1 LWLRKTN
8 IDTQLLESNGMEV
21 FTQYFRRAVSQNA
34 PAIFD
39 GREPDHGSFKL
50 LQQEMN
56 KVASDADQ
64 ASKIAETIDSFKDDI
79 YKDFD
84 LAKFSSFF
92 FSSDPISQI
101 LLIIAFTRCTRPDL
115 RNKADKVLSDISV
128 PCIHSLYESRTQL
141 QNYHPKNVA
150 AVIEYIA
157 LMPTPPT
164 PDQKNDLFWAIGTR
178 FDGQGTEFPPDI
190 MSALLLLRTSSENQK
205 VAKSLF
211 RSGSRGTSSKQA
223 VEDVLHGI
231 GLNNINDAEIA
242 NAMLFMVLARSQVYD
257 IITFVTT
264 VKSKSNNVSVDWMLV
279 LNAFDMGGLQMQP
292 EMFLQLFK
300 AFRLVALDDNDFDLQ
315 KLWGGQWQNPPTQIQ
330 FVRSFLLSPT
340 EEVGPSQIPNFRPS
354 LSTEDLA
361 ILPEASR
368 QHLEGLLNTQYASTD
383 ALTAVFEVILNQD
396 LSPEDLDKTDVLNEI
411 YQNHPVIF
419 ILSLTKLKNKP
430 WTPMQE
436 KFVHECFRQFI
447 EKQRPDSQIVL
458 EALYTISP
466 QFTFDLCA
474 IVFQQDPRETEFVY
488 QRAEEFGWTLEFLKH
503 WSNPLALDMACMRNK
518 INPEFDLEKYLT
530 DVAEGRGHT
539 QLGMILCK
547 YVRIKADDEYR
558 VQREQSLPQ
567 SVPLSLATVHTL
579 LEKLEE
585 LTDDRDLVESAQ
597 TTCLQTYPR
606 LMNYGAGFDEVLE
619 KSSEERGNK
628 LPEDIDRQMSELF
641 GRMYRAELSI
651 RDMVTEMKNLKTSS
665 NPNDQDLFCCI
676 VHGLFDEYV
685 CYSEYPEDALEKT
698 ALLFGN
704 IIKFKLLPSIP
715 RDYGLVL
722 ILRAVRDNQ
731 QESLMWRFGIE
742 ALLQI
747 SDQLP
752 EWPGLCSL
760 LLRIP
765 SLRHPEI
772 IQRAQEGLQNQQAD
786 GEANGD
792 GAVPHTNG
800 DTFDFGKVDHG
811 RAFRSVHADP
821 PPHNIRFQE
830 PDRGAQE
837 KVLFVINNLSKD
849 NMSAKIGEVKASL
862 SPENYQWFA
871 SYLVEQRAKLEPNNQ
886 EMYYQFV
893 SLLEDGFLTSEIIR
907 ETYVSIL
914 KLMNAES
921 TVVNSTDRTQ
931 LKNLGGWLGSLTL
944 AQDKPIKHKNIYFV
958 DLLIEGHE
966 TQRLVMVIPFTCR
979 VLTQGTKSM
988 IFKPPNPW
996 LMEIVGVLKE
1006 LYEFTDL
1013 KLNQKFEIEVLCKEL
1028 KLDIKKIEPATLVR
1042 DRSQPDDEITNVSA
1056 LPDGLENFDDLSL
1069 NGAMNRGVRERLS
1082 AADIMAT
1089 LPNLAE
1095 VLKYPPPSGTPQ
1107 EQTLIRD
1114 IIYRAFDQAIQ
1125 EIIAP
1130 VVERSITIASIST
1143 AQLIAKDYALNSD
1156 PEQYQAA
1163 ARQMVKSLAGSLA
1176 LVTCKE
1182 PLRMSITN
1190 WIRRPHDDIQE
1201 PIMPEGAI
1209 LMCVNDNLDT
1219 ACSFVE
1225 TAAVERAIPEI
1236 DIVIA
1241 QEIEERR
1248 RFLSEA
1254 NGRDFISTSA
1264 NSTVNRW
1271 STWIPEPYKQSL
1283 GGLNESQRA
1292 VYEDFARRVHGT
1304 NISHTQNVST
1314 DSTGR
1319 QIPDVLQDTLAMP
1332 NLSTPADQHAIPH
1345 QSPLAPHDA
1354 RAIANSSQ
1362 PRVNGVNDNIPPHDR
1377 IALLVEDLQK
1387 AAKASE
1393 AKRLKDI
1400 EKDSSI
1406 FQDFRQI
1413 LIVIT
1418 SSTRPTADLLARQ
1431 IAEKICNIFATK
1443 PPGNPLEAE
1452 VLAFLLSK
1460 LCQLSELI
1468 IRDVLRWMTN
1478 NEQILLSN
1486 VNVVAALVIVGL
1498 MDFSRVDSHLA
1509 DALNQRQ
1516 PQGLQILSE
1525 LMDQTLF
1532 LDEPQALRADYA
1544 NSLVAMSSWLKD
1556 EPSLQPA
1563 IDVNSRLRAHGMSE
1577 LVTVAISDKA
1587 KAKQDQMRYILD
1599 EWVGIFENRPHD
1611 ASTTGAFLRDVHQGQ
1626 VINSTEDIA
1635 DFLRIAVDACIETFE
1650 REASSNRGSVDNAFM
1665 PTDALA
1671 RLLIVFVVY
1680 QGETNGAVQLSKAAY
1695 LETIL
1700 SLLVLIVN
1708 HHQVM
1713 HGVHFHQRVFHR
1725 LFSVMLYEYSA
1736 LKLHET
1742 PEHDQM
1748 IQNFGTTLVSLQPV
1762 WFPNSTFAWM
1772 GLILN
1777 RVLVTGLLNSG
1788 NAKGHSIYR
1797 ELIGLSLS
1805 YFSDSVRTGVPQPV
1819 LVDMFRGIFRNLL
1832 VLHHD
1837 FPEFLCTNYTYL
1849 CSRVAYEVPQLRNLI
1864 LTSRPVAYQD
1874 LPDPMTPG
1882 LKIERLE
1889 EMKQSPEL
1897 AADFDA
1903 ILTMENLAEPLESAL
1918 KKGSD
1923 SDAVI
1928 KQLISSLQES
1938 NKPATV
1944 ASPLKSI
1951 EILNA
1956 LVPFVGQSASAN
1968 GAKFDPNG
1976 AHAVFLTKL
1985 AYALSFEHRYYLAS
1999 ALTDQVRFPN
2009 THTDF
2014 FCKLLLNM
2022 WGSGTV
2028 TDQQRELR
2036 EPLCRAIYERL
2047 AVQRP
2052 HPWGLTIL
2060 AVELQQNTSLGFWD
2074 VVSQENGMHQRMQH
2088 AVRQVSQ

>member
-1 LWLRKTN
+1 
-8 IDTQLLESNGMEV
+8 MEV
-21 FTQYFRRAVSQNA
+21 FTQFFRRAVSQNA
-34 PAIFD
+34 STIFD

-50 LQQEMN
+50 LQQEMD
-56 KVASDADQ
+56 KVATDAEQ

-79 YKDFD
+79 FRDFD
-84 LAKFSSFF
+84 LVKFSSYFF
-92 FSSDPISQI
+92 PSDPISQT
-101 LLIIAFTRCTRPDL
+101 LIVIAFTRCTRPDL
-115 RNKADKVLSDISV
+115 RNKADKILSDIAV
-128 PCIHSLYESRTQL
+128 PCIHSLYETRTQL
-141 QNYHPKNVA
+141 QNYHPKNIA
-150 AVIEYIA
+150 AIIEYIA
-157 LMPTPPT
+157 LLPTLPT

-178 FDGQGTEFPPDI
+178 YDGQGTDIPTDI
-190 MSALLLLRTSSENQK
+190 MSALLLLRTPSENQK
-205 VAKSLF
+205 IAKSLL
-211 RSGSRGTSSKQA
+211 RSGSKGTASKQA

-231 GLNNINDAEIA
+231 GLNNINDAEVSHAI
-242 NAMLFMVLARSQVYD
+242 LFMVLARSQSYD
-257 IITFVTT
+257 IVNFVST
-264 VKSKSNNVSVDWMLV
+264 VKSKSNNVSVDWAQV
-279 LNAFDMGGLQMQP
+279 ISTFDMAGLQLQP
-292 EMFLQLFK
+292 GIFLQLFK
-300 AFRLVALDDNDFDLQ
+300 AFRLIALDDPSFDLQ
-315 KLWGGQWQNPPTQIQ
+315 KLWGGQWQNALTQLQ
-330 FVRSFLLSPT
+330 FVRAFLLAPT
-340 EEVGPSQIPNFRPS
+340 EDVGPSQIPNFRASVSTADLVS
-354 LSTEDLA
+354 LPD
-361 ILPEASR
+361 ASK
-368 QHLEGLLNTQYASTD
+368 QHLEGLLNTQYASID
-383 ALTAVFEVILNQD
+383 ALTVVFDVLLNQD

-411 YQNHPVIF
+411 YQNHPVVF
-419 ILSLTKLKNKP
+419 VLSLLKLKSKP

-436 KFVHECFRQFI
+436 KFVHECFRQFV
-447 EKQRPDSQIVL
+447 EKQRSDSQIVL
-458 EALYTISP
+458 DALYTLSP

-518 INPEFDLEKYLT
+518 LNPEFDLDKYLS
-530 DVAEGRGHT
+530 DVAEGKGHT

-558 VQREQSLPQ
+558 VQREQSPPQ
-567 SVPLSLATVHTL
+567 SVPLSLSTVHTL

-585 LTDDRDLVESAQ
+585 LTDDRELVESAQ

-606 LMNYGAGFDEVLE
+606 LMNYGAGYDAVLE
-619 KSSEERGNK
+619 RSSEERGNK
-628 LPEDIDRQMSELF
+628 LPEEIDRQMSELF
-641 GRMYRAELSI
+641 GRMYRAELTI

-665 NPNDQDLFCCI
+665 DPNEQDLFCCI

-722 ILRAVRDNQ
+722 ILRAVRDNP

-772 IQRAQEGLQNQQAD
+772 IQRAQEGLENQQAD
-786 GEANGD
+786 GEVNGD

-800 DTFDFGKVDHG
+800 DNSDFATVDNG
-811 RAFRSVHADP
+811 RVFRSVHADS
-821 PPHNIRFQE
+821 PPHNIRFHE

-849 NMSAKIGEVKASL
+849 NMSAKIGEVKQSL
-862 SPENYQWFA
+862 SPENYPWFA

-893 SLLEDGFLTSEIIR
+893 ALLEDGFLLSEIIR
-907 ETYVSIL
+907 ETYVSIV
-914 KLMNAES
+914 KLMNAEA
-921 TVVNSTDRTQ
+921 TVNNSTDRTQ

-958 DLLIEGHE
+958 DLLVEGHE

-979 VLTQGTKSM
+979 VLTQSTKSM

-1006 LYEFTDL
+1006 LYEFADL

-1028 KLDIKKIEPATLVR
+1028 KLDIKKIEAATVVR
-1042 DRSQPDDEITNVSA
+1042 DRSQPDDEMTNISA

-1143 AQLIAKDYALNSD
+1143 AQLIAKDYALNAD

-1241 QEIEERR
+1241 AEIEERR
-1248 RFLSEA
+1248 RFLTEV

-1283 GGLNESQRA
+1283 GGLNEFQRA
-1292 VYEDFARRVHGT
+1292 VYEEFARRVHGT

-1319 QIPDVLQDTLAMP
+1319 QIPDVLQETLAMP

-1345 QSPLAPHDA
+1345 QSPLAPLDSRVLA
-1354 RAIANSSQ
+1354 SSSQ
-1362 PRVNGVNDNIPPHDR
+1362 ARLNGVNDSIPPHDR
-1377 IALLVEDLQK
+1377 ISLLVEDLQK

-1393 AKRLKDI
+1393 ARRLKDI

-1443 PPGNPLEAE
+1443 APSNPLEAE

-1478 NEQILLSN
+1478 NEQLLLGN
-1486 VNVVAALVIVGL
+1486 ANVVAALVIVGL
-1498 MDFSRVDSHLA
+1498 MDFSRVDGYLA

-1532 LDEPQALRADYA
+1532 LDEPQALRADFA
-1544 NSLVAMSSWLKD
+1544 NSLVAMSSWLKED
-1556 EPSLQPA
+1556 SSLQLA
-1563 IDVNSRLRAHGMSE
+1563 IDINQKLRVHGMSK
-1577 LVTVAISDKA
+1577 LVTVAVSDKI
-1587 KAKQDQMRYILD
+1587 KAKQDQMRYIFD
-1599 EWVGIFENRPHD
+1599 EWVGVFENLPPD
-1611 ASTTGAFLRDVHQGQ
+1611 SSATGAFLRDLHKGQ
-1626 VINSTEDIA
+1626 IINSTEDIA

-1671 RLLIVFVVY
+1671 RLLIVLVAF

-1725 LFSVMLYEYSA
+1725 LLSVMLYEYSS
-1736 LKLHET
+1736 LKLQEI
-1742 PEHDQM
+1742 PEHEQM
-1748 IQNFGTTLVSLQPV
+1748 MQAFGTTLISLQPV
-1762 WFPNSTFAWM
+1762 WFPNFSFAWM

-1777 RVLVTGLLNSG
+1777 RVLVAGMLKSG
-1788 NAKGHSIYR
+1788 NAKGQATYR

-1805 YFSDSVRTGVPQPV
+1805 YFSESVCTGVPQPV

-1864 LTSRPVAYQD
+1864 LTSRPAAYQD

-1882 LKIERLE
+1882 LKIERLD
-1889 EMKQSPEL
+1889 EMRKSPEL

-1903 ILTMENLAEPLESAL
+1903 VLLAENLIDVIESAL
-1918 KKGSD
+1918 NKGGD
-1923 SDAVI
+1923 SDTAV
-1928 KQLISSLQES
+1928 KQINSVLEEKNSPS
-1938 NKPATV
+1938 TMV
-1944 ASPLKSI
+1944 APLKSI

-1956 LVPFVGQSASAN
+1956 LVPFVGQSACAN
-1968 GAKFDPNG
+1968 GGKFDPSG
-1976 AHAVFLTKL
+1976 AHAVFLTQL
-1985 AYALSFEHRYYLAS
+1985 AYALTFEHRYYLAS
-1999 ALTDQVRFPN
+1999 ALADQIRFPN
-2009 THTDF
+2009 THTDY
-2014 FCKLLLNM
+2014 FCKLLLNL

-2060 AVELQQNTSLGFWD
+2060 AVELQQNSSLGFWD
-2074 VVSQENGMHQRMQH
+2074 VVSHESGVHQRMQH
-2088 AVRQVSQ
+2088 AVRQVSH